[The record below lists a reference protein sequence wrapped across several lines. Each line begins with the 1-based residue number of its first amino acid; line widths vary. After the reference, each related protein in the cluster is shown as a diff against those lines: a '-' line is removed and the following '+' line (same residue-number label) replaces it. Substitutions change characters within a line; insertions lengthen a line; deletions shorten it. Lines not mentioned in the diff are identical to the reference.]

1 MLYLAA
7 ENSGGQ
13 DAGSVIRTREVTNN
27 NNTKKKNL
35 QKCQGGGRVVRK
47 LRFITEEK
55 VERVGG
61 DAVCGT
67 VGVASSE
74 LNRFSLF

>member
-1 MLYLAA
+1 M
-7 ENSGGQ
+7 
-13 DAGSVIRTREVTNN
+13 
-27 NNTKKKNL
+27 
-35 QKCQGGGRVVRK
+35 CQGGGRVVRK

-74 LNRFSLF
+74 LNRFSLFSFLKKYIYVNSLLAWCSP